1 MRVDSEDYSR
11 VEFQDGGAEWRCAPE
26 TEDMKEFTASGVCF
40 SGLSGANA

>member
-11 VEFQDGGAEWRCAPE
+11 VELQDAGAEWRCAPE
-26 TEDMKEFTASGVCF
+26 TVDMKGFTASGVVF